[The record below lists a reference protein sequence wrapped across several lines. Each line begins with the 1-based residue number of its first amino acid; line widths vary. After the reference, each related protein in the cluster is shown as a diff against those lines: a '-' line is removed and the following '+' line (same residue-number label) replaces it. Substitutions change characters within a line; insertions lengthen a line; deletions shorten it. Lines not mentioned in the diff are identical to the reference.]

1 MKGKKIKY
9 SKYQNDNKLKIYKES
24 SMNKFQY
31 KQMIENAKPRFMNE
45 YLNSSK
51 NNRKSNEKNLNNL
64 LNGYMNNYKKLKNK
78 YNFIKNEDYQDDS
91 EEENNYFNYE
101 DFQEKKRDL
110 NLLFLSYEIP
120 VLENINFDLTD
131 DLINNLNKGKNETLL
146 RNTQINT
153 DYNLRLKEANIFKY
167 NYLIEKENKAENKIE
182 NIEEENNNKQNKEQI
197 QKESDKKNIIKEK
210 NYDINKKK
218 EDEREKVENKKTI
231 EDEEEE
237 IYYLDDDKQEN
248 NDDDYLI
255 LKYKND
261 DFDGLHK
268 FKDII
273 NSNYNKEF
281 ELPLYEISKS
291 EINKYSQKEKE
302 KKNEEDLDEYNDIY
316 GNKDDEEKK
325 IEKEENSD
333 EYNDFYRNKE
343 DDKLEKINEKEK
355 NLKLIDNSNN
365 NKLTTSD
372 NIISKDFK
380 ENYSSQAYDINK
392 NIKEETN
399 EYGNNKIKNN
409 IIDDSNEIKLLKDI
423 IEYEDN
429 QKEDDI
435 INNDKKVYNPPYD
448 FPNEDKQ
455 NKNVRY
461 SDYDVGEFISLNPK
475 DENKNNEDK
484 KNEEENKLPI
494 DGKIINQNYNEDQ
507 IIEPKEGNSNNSKE
521 NIKKN
526 GNDSDKIVVD
536 DLDDD
541 IEGDYGGFD

>member
-9 SKYQNDNKLKIYKES
+9 SKYQNDDKLKIYKES

-167 NYLIEKENKAENKIE
+167 NYLIEKENKGENKIE

-210 NYDINKKK
+210 NYDINQKK

-237 IYYLDDDKQEN
+237 IYYLDGDKQEN

>member
-9 SKYQNDNKLKIYKES
+9 SKYQNDDKLKIYKES

-31 KQMIENAKPRFMNE
+31 KQMIENAKPSFMNE

-167 NYLIEKENKAENKIE
+167 NYLIEKENKGENKIE

-210 NYDINKKK
+210 NYDINQKK

-355 NLKLIDNSNN
+355 N
-365 NKLTTSD
+365 
-372 NIISKDFK
+372 
-380 ENYSSQAYDINK
+380 
-392 NIKEETN
+392 
-399 EYGNNKIKNN
+399 
-409 IIDDSNEIKLLKDI
+409 
-423 IEYEDN
+423 
-429 QKEDDI
+429 
-435 INNDKKVYNPPYD
+435 
-448 FPNEDKQ
+448 
-455 NKNVRY
+455 
-461 SDYDVGEFISLNPK
+461 
-475 DENKNNEDK
+475 
-484 KNEEENKLPI
+484 
-494 DGKIINQNYNEDQ
+494 
-507 IIEPKEGNSNNSKE
+507 
-521 NIKKN
+521 
-526 GNDSDKIVVD
+526 
-536 DLDDD
+536 
-541 IEGDYGGFD
+541 

>member
-9 SKYQNDNKLKIYKES
+9 SKYQNDDKLKIYKES

-45 YLNSSK
+45 YLNSTK

-167 NYLIEKENKAENKIE
+167 NYLIEKENKGENKIE

-210 NYDINKKK
+210 NYDINQKK

-302 KKNEEDLDEYNDIY
+302 KKNEEDL
-316 GNKDDEEKK
+316 
-325 IEKEENSD
+325 D